1 MSIIQECRVIRPKD
15 RASAVLA
22 TVEILFDSGIR
33 LVNMHLLR
41 PRGEQRGIRLKMPS
55 VTTTQE
61 KIIRAYMPV
70 SQETRKAMF
79 HAAEQT
85 LAEAVAM
92 DVNDHTKL
100 FEPLAEGEEPRVPE
114 FSNLR
119 LHHFPVNE
127 NPVRAIFSVTVDKEI
142 LLNRMVIVRDPE
154 TQMFTVRLPKF
165 AMQGGRRWTRYFRMS
180 AAAYDELYNLAMEA
194 YFNPPAEP
202 ESTEEAKAEAP
213 AGEPVEQAS

>member
-1 MSIIQECRVIRPKD
+1 MSKIQECRVIRPKD

-85 LAEAVAM
+85 LEEAVAM
-92 DVNDHTKL
+92 DVNDHTKQ

-127 NPVRAIFSVTVDKEI
+127 NPVRAIFSVTVDREI
-142 LLNRMVIVRDPE
+142 LLNRMVIVRAPE

-180 AAAYDELYNLAMEA
+180 AAAYDELYNMAMEA

-202 ESTEEAKAEAP
+202 EHAEAAEAKAP
-213 AGEPVEQAS
+213 TEQAS

>member
-1 MSIIQECRVIRPKD
+1 MSKIQECRVIRPKD

-70 SQETRKAMF
+70 SQETRKAMV

-85 LAEAVAM
+85 LEEAVAM
-92 DVNDHTKL
+92 DVNDHTKQ

-202 ESTEEAKAEAP
+202 ESTEEAEAKAP
-213 AGEPVEQAS
+213 AGDPVEQAS

>member
-1 MSIIQECRVIRPKD
+1 MSKIQECRVIRPKD

-92 DVNDHTKL
+92 DVNDHTKQ

-114 FSNLR
+114 FSSLR

-180 AAAYDELYNLAMEA
+180 AAAYDELYNMAMEA
-194 YFNPPAEP
+194 YFNPPAAP
-202 ESTEEAKAEAP
+202 EHAEEAEAKAP

>member
-1 MSIIQECRVIRPKD
+1 MSKIQECRVIRPKD

-22 TVEILFDSGIR
+22 TVEVLFDNGIR

-92 DVNDHTKL
+92 DVNDNTKQ

-142 LLNRMVIVRDPE
+142 LLNRMVIVRYSE

-202 ESTEEAKAEAP
+202 EHAEEAKAKAP

>member
-1 MSIIQECRVIRPKD
+1 MSKIQECRVIRPKD

-22 TVEILFDSGIR
+22 TVEVLFDNGIR

-61 KIIRAYMPV
+61 KVIQAYMPV

-85 LAEAVAM
+85 LAEAVEM
-92 DVNDHTKL
+92 GVNDHTKQ

-119 LHHFPVNE
+119 LHHFPVND
-127 NPVRAIFSVTVDKEI
+127 NPVRAIFSVTADKEI

-154 TQMFTVRLPKF
+154 TQMFTVRIPKF
-165 AMQGGRRWTRYFRMS
+165 SMQGGRRWTRYFRMS

-202 ESTEEAKAEAP
+202 ERAEEPEAEAP

>member
-1 MSIIQECRVIRPKD
+1 MSKIQECRVIRPKD

-22 TVEILFDSGIR
+22 TVEVLFDNGIR
-33 LVNMHLLR
+33 LVNMHMLR

-92 DVNDHTKL
+92 DVNDHTKQ

-142 LLNRMVIVRDPE
+142 LLNRMVIVRYSE
-154 TQMFTVRLPKF
+154 TQMFTVRLPQF

-202 ESTEEAKAEAP
+202 EHAEEAKAKAP